1 MKIDLKKNYNYLFDN
16 FTNIIWNI
24 EVDKQKF
31 SPINYRIFR
40 WIRNTYL
47 ILVAITC
54 LISLLTLFKPIDSI
68 AFVWNIIISILQI
81 FSFFFFVFDY
91 VSHFITYQNFLAKQG
106 KKYKSYKMVLKYIFS
121 FFGILLFLCILSSI
135 HVISNIGAIS
145 HDAQRVFDTMK
156 ILNLARV
163 VRFFA
168 VLTIFAPFRTI
179 FGVFK
184 KQRKVLINV
193 LLISLFLIV
202 IFALIIW
209 NAEVQHLED
218 TKAEFLSQNNIQNT
232 WISIYQNFIKEQ
244 FVTEEAKTQW
254 LQANK
259 VTQANMD
266 LVASKI
272 DAYEGLS
279 SGYITTFFDAV
290 YFATI
295 TLTTI
300 GYGDLLPH
308 ATMSR
313 IIVTINSLLALAII
327 AIPSGVIA
335 SEFLSATQ
343 DRITTKKKEK
353 ENNEGK

>member
-1 MKIDLKKNYNYLFDN
+1 
-16 FTNIIWNI
+16 
-24 EVDKQKF
+24 
-31 SPINYRIFR
+31 
-40 WIRNTYL
+40 
-47 ILVAITC
+47 
-54 LISLLTLFKPIDSI
+54 
-68 AFVWNIIISILQI
+68 
-81 FSFFFFVFDY
+81 
-91 VSHFITYQNFLAKQG
+91 
-106 KKYKSYKMVLKYIFS
+106 
-121 FFGILLFLCILSSI
+121 
-135 HVISNIGAIS
+135 
-145 HDAQRVFDTMK
+145 
-156 ILNLARV
+156 
-163 VRFFA
+163 
-168 VLTIFAPFRTI
+168 
-179 FGVFK
+179 
-184 KQRKVLINV
+184 
-193 LLISLFLIV
+193 
-202 IFALIIW
+202 
-209 NAEVQHLED
+209 
-218 TKAEFLSQNNIQNT
+218 
-232 WISIYQNFIKEQ
+232 
-244 FVTEEAKTQW
+244 
-254 LQANK
+254 
-259 VTQANMD
+259 MD